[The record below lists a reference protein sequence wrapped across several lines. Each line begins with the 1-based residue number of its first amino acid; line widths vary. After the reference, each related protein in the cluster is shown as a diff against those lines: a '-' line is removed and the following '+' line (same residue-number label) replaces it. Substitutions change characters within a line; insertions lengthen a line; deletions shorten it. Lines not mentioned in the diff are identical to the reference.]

1 MVERTEPKRF
11 SFWGILSILL
21 IGVVIYLFMQGG
33 HLMLLY
39 AVATIALCVIL
50 IVVAFDLG
58 VRKRSKE
65 EEHP

>member
-11 SFWGILSILL
+11 SFWGILSILF
-21 IGVVIYLFMQGG
+21 IGVVIYLFMQEG

-39 AVATIALCVIL
+39 IGATIALCLLL

-58 VRKRSKE
+58 VRKKKE
-65 EEHP
+65 DGSS

>member
-21 IGVVIYLFMQGG
+21 TGGVIYLFMQGG

-39 AVATIALCVIL
+39 AVATVALCAIL

-58 VRKRSKE
+58 LRKGSQE
-65 EEHP
+65 EERS

>member
-1 MVERTEPKRF
+1 MVERAEPKRF

-39 AVATIALCVIL
+39 AGATIALCVIL

-58 VRKRSKE
+58 VRE
-65 EEHP
+65 ERRGGESP

>member
-21 IGVVIYLFMQGG
+21 IGAVIYLFMQGG

-39 AVATIALCVIL
+39 IGATIILCLLL

-58 VRKRSKE
+58 VRKKKE
-65 EEHP
+65 DESP